1 MYSLVFTQSDS
12 SKVITVA
19 VSEFGTK
26 YGIDYGMMMTAGVV
40 ATVIPMLFL
49 LFFQRY
55 IISGLTNGAV
65 KE

>member
-1 MYSLVFTQSDS
+1 M
-12 SKVITVA
+12 A
-19 VSEFGTK
+19 GAEFGTK
-26 YGIDYGMMMTAGVV
+26 VGIDYGMMMTAGGV
-40 ATVIPMLFL
+40 ATVIPMLCL